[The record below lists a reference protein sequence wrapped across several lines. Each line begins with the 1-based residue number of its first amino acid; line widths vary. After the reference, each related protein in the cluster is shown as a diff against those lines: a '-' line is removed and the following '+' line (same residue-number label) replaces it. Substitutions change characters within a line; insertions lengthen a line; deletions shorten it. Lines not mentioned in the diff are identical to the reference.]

1 MLGGFTSGAERIYL
15 HCGATD
21 FRNQITGLVA
31 LVTLQ
36 FQLDPYTPT
45 HVFLFCNKRRT
56 SIKVLRYDKNGFI
69 LATKKLLNGMKFSWP
84 KDVGEVKSISHRQV
98 EWLLEGL
105 AIEQKAVLEE
115 VEVSISDTCF

>member
-56 SIKVLRYDKNGFI
+56 SIKVLRYDKKWIHTG
-69 LATKKLLNGMKFSWP
+69 
-84 KDVGEVKSISHRQV
+84 D
-98 EWLLEGL
+98 
-105 AIEQKAVLEE
+105 QKAAEWNE
-115 VEVSISDTCF
+115 VQLAKRCRRSKKYFTSAG